1 MLRRVN
7 DGFSLSS
14 IVKEIT
20 LTGHP
25 GRAIVALRE
34 WEPERMAHLIDKHLI
49 ERANT
54 ALLLGIIWG
63 ALGICV
69 LGALAYD
76 IRSWFEGW

>member
-1 MLRRVN
+1 
-7 DGFSLSS
+7 
-14 IVKEIT
+14 
-20 LTGHP
+20 
-25 GRAIVALRE
+25 
-34 WEPERMAHLIDKHLI
+34 MAHLIDKHLI